1 MNKSIIQPAVSKRP
15 GNVGKVYCRRC
26 DALDRC
32 LNAWLDKALIR
43 YIFPILEFHGP
54 FKKGE
59 AIYRK
64 GDPLRSIFVVRSG
77 SVKIR
82 KSLDWGDY
90 DVESFHFSGDLFGL
104 DSLDERIQGYDAV
117 ALAETEICEIP
128 LKQFEALGASIPKLQ
143 QLFISELANQIR
155 RKADRLYNERHLVAD
170 DRVRLFL
177 ADIFER
183 NREQINGNNK
193 FPLPMTKTDIARY
206 LGMSPESFSRGLTKL
221 QSQGLIHNH
230 PRYIEYL
237 NAKKLMLSIARR
249 G

>member
-1 MNKSIIQPAVSKRP
+1 
-15 GNVGKVYCRRC
+15 
-26 DALDRC
+26 
-32 LNAWLDKALIR
+32 
-43 YIFPILEFHGP
+43 
-54 FKKGE
+54 
-59 AIYRK
+59 
-64 GDPLRSIFVVRSG
+64 VVRSG

-193 FPLPMTKTDIARY
+193 FALPMTKTDIARY

-221 QSQGLIHNH
+221 QNQGLIHNH